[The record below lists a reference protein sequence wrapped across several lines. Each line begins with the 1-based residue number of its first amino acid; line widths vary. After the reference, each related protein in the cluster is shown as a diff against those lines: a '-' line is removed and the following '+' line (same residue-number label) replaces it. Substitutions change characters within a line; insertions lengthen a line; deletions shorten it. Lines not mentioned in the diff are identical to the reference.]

1 MIPEVR
7 TEQEFES
14 ILSKNLVTVVFF
26 IKEDSD
32 HSNELLGRIQLE
44 LIPNLRE
51 VNGVALI
58 KIPLD
63 TEVDFASLFNIN
75 EVPCTLVFY
84 KGQKVSFYVQ
94 DRDNKLYKTDRF
106 MGNDPK
112 LPNKLFRFI
121 LHLFKRYKGEKDNHN
136 S

>member
-1 MIPEVR
+1 MISEVK
-7 TEQEFES
+7 TEEKFNS
-14 ILSKNLVTVVFF
+14 ILSENLVVVVFF
-26 IKEDSD
+26 IKKDSD
-32 HSNELLGRIQLE
+32 HSSELLGRIQLE
-44 LIPNLRE
+44 LVPNLRN

-63 TEVDFASLFNIN
+63 SEVDFTSYFNIN
-75 EVPCTLVFY
+75 EVPSTLIFY
-84 KGQKVSFYVQ
+84 KGEKVSFYLQ
-94 DRDNKLYKTDRF
+94 DRENKLYKTDRF

-121 LHLFKRYKGEKDNHN
+121 LNLFRKFKEEK